1 MIFNKNIAI
10 SLTKLIKMQV
20 IRLMIGYLNML
31 TINMKSQEF
40 LEGFIMKN
48 TTLFQAK
55 TNSILIISN
64 VQLLV
69 DNIKILHFIRR
80 YYQRSV
86 V

>member
-1 MIFNKNIAI
+1 
-10 SLTKLIKMQV
+10 MQV

-40 LEGFIMKN
+40 FEGFIMKN

-55 TNSILIISN
+55 INSILIISN

-69 DNIKILHFIRR
+69 NNIKILHFVRR
-80 YYQRSV
+80 YNQRSV

>member
-1 MIFNKNIAI
+1 
-10 SLTKLIKMQV
+10 MQV